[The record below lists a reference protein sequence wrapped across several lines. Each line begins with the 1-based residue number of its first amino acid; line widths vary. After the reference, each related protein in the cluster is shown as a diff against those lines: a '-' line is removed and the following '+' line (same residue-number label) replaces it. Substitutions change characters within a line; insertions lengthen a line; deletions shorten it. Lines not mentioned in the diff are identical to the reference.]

1 MHKTHRPTE
10 RMNETMK
17 TLTKILSVTMIAI
30 GLAGC
35 AATGGTAG
43 AAIEVLC
50 AVHNSAEMKLLCEV
64 PTTK

>member
-1 MHKTHRPTE
+1 
-10 RMNETMK
+10 MK